1 MTEFNLTFFEVCEKL
16 NRSKKSITRYIRR
29 GQLHPQKVKSQ
40 QGTLEYRFSLADLE
54 AFKAQETAAGSL
66 DTPPATG
73 TPGETG
79 QTRQDR
85 ADRPEGTEETGQR
98 GQGRQDTPQP
108 PLSTN
113 EGNRPG
119 GTEGT
124 RPDRPDGTGQTGHQ
138 NEIITLLKETT
149 ELLRDQLKTKDGQIK
164 DLGGKIDQLIERDR
178 ETNIILKGL
187 QDRVLMLSQDTRK
200 PPAEAT
206 ELHPDHTGLHQAE
219 PAASAAIVTPAAT
232 QTATPAETS
241 GGKHK
246 RGLFA
251 GVWAFL
257 NQDMGQLWAFLNRDI
272 KL

>member
-29 GQLHPQKVKSQ
+29 GRLHPQKVKSQ

-85 ADRPEGTEETGQR
+85 PDGTEGTEETGQR

-124 RPDRPDGTGQTGHQ
+124 RPDRPEGHQ
-138 NEIITLLKETT
+138 GSPGLPAPALESPCEELKLNCTCA
-149 ELLRDQLKTKDGQIK
+149 
-164 DLGGKIDQLIERDR
+164 KI
-178 ETNIILKGL
+178 GL
-187 QDRVLMLSQDTRK
+187 ARR
-200 PPAEAT
+200 
-206 ELHPDHTGLHQAE
+206 
-219 PAASAAIVTPAAT
+219 
-232 QTATPAETS
+232 
-241 GGKHK
+241 
-246 RGLFA
+246 
-251 GVWAFL
+251 
-257 NQDMGQLWAFLNRDI
+257 
-272 KL
+272 